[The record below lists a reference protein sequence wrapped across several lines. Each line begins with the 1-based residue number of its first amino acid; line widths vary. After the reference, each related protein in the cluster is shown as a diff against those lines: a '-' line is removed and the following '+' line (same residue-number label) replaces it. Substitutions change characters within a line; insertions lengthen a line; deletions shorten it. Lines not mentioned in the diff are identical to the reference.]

1 MFSAVITS
9 QRARPKPI
17 SRGSSAAWITEGM
30 PTLTSGMPNLASC
43 AAIRKSQAAATS
55 SPPPRH
61 QPGSRAI
68 TGAGKRRTAS
78 QRSRRRVMKA
88 SADFW
93 SSFAISLMSAPPIML
108 FSLWPARITARMVR
122 SEASFSNPSRT
133 PSVTAELRI
142 LSEPALQIDKP
153 HHAAAVAVDAAV
165 GIEHFHGCFS
175 LWARRRCADAAT
187 SRLMAGPCQ
196 GPGGRRRLRAGR
208 RYFI

>member
-1 MFSAVITS
+1 MTS
-9 QRARPKPI
+9 QRARPQPI
-17 SRGSSAAWITEGM
+17 SRGSSAAWITLGM
-30 PTLTSGMPNLASC
+30 PTLTSGMPNIASC

-68 TGAGKRRTAS
+68 TGAGKWRTAS

-108 FSLWPARITARMVR
+108 FSLWPARITARMSR
-122 SEASFSNPSRT
+122 SPASFSNPSRT

-142 LSEPALQIDKP
+142 LSEPALQIVRRTTP
-153 HHAAAVAVDAAV
+153 RPSRSTPQWGLSMSMAV
-165 GIEHFHGCFS
+165 S
-175 LWARRRCADAAT
+175 RCWRAEGVLMRAT
-187 SRLMAGPCQ
+187 SRLKPVLVKGRAG
-196 GPGGRRRLRAGR
+196 REWLRVGR